1 MKKKGKYSRCLL
13 TEEEDSVLEV
23 LAREAGLSTSD
34 FISMLVKQDAKKRGL
49 LLRPGKYVMIGEG
62 GGRLG
67 K

>member
-1 MKKKGKYSRCLL
+1 MKKVKYFRCLL
-13 TEEEDSVLEV
+13 TEDEDSVLKI
-23 LAREAGLSTSD
+23 LAQNVGLSNSD

-49 LLRPGKYVMIGEG
+49 LSRPGKYVMIGEG